1 LTGDNPQKILPY
13 VLTTTQAKR
22 DKAMR
27 RTTRRQK
34 IARQNAIAVLVALSA
49 VLTLWTIAMVAF
61 QGV

>member
-1 LTGDNPQKILPY
+1 MK
-13 VLTTTQAKR
+13 
-22 DKAMR
+22 

-49 VLTLWTIAMVAF
+49 VLTLWAIAMVAF